1 MPSFILDKHC
11 LAVVKLHGF
20 GGKYTVMEGSDAR
33 TAPNELRSLSVIY
46 YADIFHKICF
56 IPIAGDM
63 MTLLMKKD
71 TLSEE
76 CTQFYIAETALAI
89 DSIHKLGFIHR

>member
-1 MPSFILDKHC
+1 MQPFDFSVPSFILDKHC

-46 YADIFHKICF
+46 YADIFTKF
-56 IPIAGDM
+56 
-63 MTLLMKKD
+63 
-71 TLSEE
+71 
-76 CTQFYIAETALAI
+76 ALFRLQAT
-89 DSIHKLGFIHR
+89 